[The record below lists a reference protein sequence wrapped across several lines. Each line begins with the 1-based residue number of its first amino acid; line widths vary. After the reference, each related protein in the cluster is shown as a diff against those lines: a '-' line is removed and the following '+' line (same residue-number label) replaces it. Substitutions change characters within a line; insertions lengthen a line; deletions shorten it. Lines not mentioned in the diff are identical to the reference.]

1 MMTETQTDII
11 NYFIGQGLDLIP
23 LCSVVGSVCAC
34 GNPQCHSPGKHPLKK
49 YNWKILASSDPKK
62 INSWFGNSST
72 DKKPKQEAN
81 IGVATGRKS
90 KVSGRYLTCVDVDLT
105 EHEILAKLRLEEN
118 ETFWYETGG
127 GGYHF
132 WYWSDL
138 PVRNSVSLIAYKVD
152 IRGKDGYVVAPPS
165 KHISGKN
172 YTLGCDLTREI
183 ARIPEF
189 LTTLLKESYRE
200 KQRTQKEAATSKTKS
215 VPGEIPGLTVAWSK
229 IPVSE
234 IRRQLNQGTFIP
246 MGARNVTLHRLLS
259 SDRAKGEASRL
270 RLGRAARLYRSQ
282 CESPDSVSDLELEQ
296 LIASCMAYPAYN
308 NAYERVNELY
318 FLWLKK
324 HHYKVSD
331 ETINKL
337 TTLDKFFFQNLV
349 PSDEAVPLAQVTKV
363 REEFFHDNGL
373 KQFSVYRSQLLA
385 KKLESM
391 GFKKIRTNKG
401 NLWKVKFEVQKPSD
415 TCHNEDIMEET
426 LHMADD
432 PTVTQSPTTPTPGA
446 PALEPKIIT
455 NTKTGE
461 RYRVETILTKTKRK
475 EHPRDH
481 LYQSHPGYD
490 YGKALREKLATLD
503 PDTDMDLL
511 AEEKLVQDPEAIKAF
526 VDSVQVGDV
535 IGVKHSR
542 HKVVG
547 TTTDGI
553 YVDGQYEDGLPP
565 LLDAGKLDFGRWL
578 GFLEILRRDDKFYG
592 VSEFEDFTVRILHP
606 VDEHGKDINPPV
618 VPTTVDP
625 ATTSAPAA
633 KQSIPKKQNK
643 KVKSRSK

>member
-1 MMTETQTDII
+1 MTETQTEII
-11 NYFIGQGLDLIP
+11 NYFIRQGLDLIP
-23 LCSVVGSVCAC
+23 LVSVVGSECAC
-34 GNPQCHSPGKHPLKK
+34 GNPKCHSPGKHPLKK
-49 YNWKILASSDPKK
+49 YNWKILASADPKK
-62 INSWFGNSST
+62 INSWFGSSGGVGG
-72 DKKPKQEAN
+72 KKPKQEAN
-81 IGVATGRKS
+81 IGIATGRKS

-118 ETFWYETGG
+118 KTFWYETGG

-138 PVRNSVSLIAYKVD
+138 PVRNSVSLIAHKVD

-165 KHISGKN
+165 KHVSGKN

-189 LTTLLKESYRE
+189 LTMLLKESYRE
-200 KQRTQKEAATSKTKS
+200 KQRSQKEASTSKTKS
-215 VPGEIPGLTVAWSK
+215 VPGEIPGLTIEWSK
-229 IPVSE
+229 IPVPELRKRLLS
-234 IRRQLNQGTFIP
+234 GAVIP
-246 MGARNVTLHRLLS
+246 LGARNVTIHRLLS
-259 SDRAKGEASRL
+259 SDRARGEASRL
-270 RLGRAARLYRSQ
+270 RLGRAARRYRTQ
-282 CESPDSVSDLELEQ
+282 CESPDSVSDHELEQ

-308 NAYERVNELY
+308 NAFERVNELY
-318 FLWLKK
+318 VLWLKK
-324 HHYKVSD
+324 HHYKITD

-337 TTLDKFFFQNLV
+337 VSLDKFFFQNLV
-349 PSDEAVPLAQVTKV
+349 PADKPVPLSQIAKV
-363 REEFFHDNGL
+363 REEFFQDNAL

-385 KKLESM
+385 KKLESL
-391 GFKKIRTNKG
+391 GFKKVRTSKG
-401 NLWKVKFEVQKPSD
+401 NVWKVKFEVHNPSAP
-415 TCHNEDIMEET
+415 CHNEDIMKET

-432 PTVTQSPTTPTPGA
+432 PTVTQTPTTPTPE
-446 PALEPKIIT
+446 EPKIIT

-461 RYRVETILTKTKRK
+461 RYRVETVKTKTKRK

-490 YGKALREKLATLD
+490 YGKALREKLAVLD
-503 PDTDMDLL
+503 PNTDMDLL

-526 VDSVQVGDV
+526 VESVKVGDV

-553 YVDGQYEDGLPP
+553 YVDGEYEDGLPP

-606 VDEHGKDINPPV
+606 VDEHGKDIDPPA
-618 VPTTVDP
+618 VPTPVDP
-625 ATTSAPAA
+625 ATTSAVPA

-643 KVKSRSK
+643 KVKQPRSK

>member
-1 MMTETQTDII
+1 MTSETQTDII
-11 NYFIGQGLDLIP
+11 NYFVRQGLDLIP
-23 LCSVVGSVCAC
+23 LVSVVGSECAC
-34 GNPQCHSPGKHPLKK
+34 GNPKCHSPGKHPLKK

-62 INSWFGNSST
+62 INSWFGTSS
-72 DKKPKQEAN
+72 KNPKQEAN

-90 KVSGRYLTCVDVDLT
+90 KTTGRYLTCVDVDLS

-118 ETFWYETGG
+118 KTFWYETGG

-138 PVRNSVSLIAYKVD
+138 PVRNSVSLIAHKVD

-200 KQRTQKEAATSKTKS
+200 KQRVQKEASTSKVKS
-215 VPGEIPGLTVAWSK
+215 VPGEIPGLTIAWSK
-229 IPVSE
+229 IPVPE
-234 IRRQLNQGTFIP
+234 IRKRLLSGAVIP
-246 MGARNVTLHRLLS
+246 LGARNVTLHRLLS
-259 SDRAKGEASRL
+259 SDRARGEASRL

-282 CESPDSVSDLELEQ
+282 CESPDSVSDIELEQ

-331 ETINKL
+331 EVINKL
-337 TTLDKFFFQNLV
+337 TDLDKFFFQNLV
-349 PSDEAVPLAQVTKV
+349 PSDKPVPLSHISKG

-401 NLWKVKFEVQKPSD
+401 NVWKVKFEVHKPSGA
-415 TCHNEDIMEET
+415 CHNEDIMEET

-432 PTVTQSPTTPTPGA
+432 PTVTPSPTTPTDP
-446 PALEPKIIT
+446 PKIIT

-490 YGKALREKLATLD
+490 YGKALREKLSTLD
-503 PDTDMDLL
+503 PNTDMDLL
-511 AEEKLVQDPEAIKAF
+511 AEEKLVQDPEAVKAF
-526 VDSVQVGDV
+526 VDSVKAGDV

-553 YVDGQYEDGLPP
+553 YVDGEYEDGLPP

-606 VDEHGKDINPPV
+606 IDEHGKDIDPPA

-625 ATTSAPAA
+625 SATTSTTTA
-633 KQSIPKKQNK
+633 KQTIPKKQNK
-643 KVKSRSK
+643 KVKQSRSK